1 MQQSNSI
8 IFFIKDVYHSD
19 VVPENASKIIH
30 EILCDLDPMEE
41 RVIRLRYGLDDDV
54 QRTVKE
60 IADEFGVT
68 EKRMQ
73 QIVEKAIKK
82 LRHPVRR
89 KRIFGEQ

>member
-1 MQQSNSI
+1 MQQNNSI

-19 VVPENASKIIH
+19 EVPENATKNIFNVLS
-30 EILCDLDPMEE
+30 ELDPMEE
-41 RVIRLRYGLDDDV
+41 RIIRLRYGLDDCI
-54 QRTVKE
+54 QRTAKE

-73 QIVEKAIKK
+73 QIMEKAIKK